1 MSCFMSHAKYL
12 KGELELSSMGSK
24 ISTPAVR
31 AGKVQVLAFAKF
43 GTALRSS
50 AGSAKSNG
58 VLDYSK
64 QDLSISSEAR
74 EKVHASR

>member
-1 MSCFMSHAKYL
+1 
-12 KGELELSSMGSK
+12 MGRK
-24 ISTPAVR
+24 ISTHAVH
-31 AGKVQVLAFAKF
+31 AGKVQVLAFANF

-50 AGSAKSNG
+50 AGSAKSSGNG

-74 EKVHASR
+74 EKVYVSR